1 MGCARAGSATAP
13 ARAAVVALDASELI
27 MIMIFIIEIRE
38 GVSVQRLWRGG
49 ALAALCFLGMGTA
62 RADDTVFT
70 IEVVKGVFQPPELVV
85 PADHAF
91 QLHVTNR
98 DAAAIEF
105 ESFELHRERVVPPG
119 QTIEVSFPSLSP
131 GSYEFFDDFHDS
143 VEHGA
148 IVVK

>member
-1 MGCARAGSATAP
+1 MNP
-13 ARAAVVALDASELI
+13 ARLRRIAGASLGLAALLAWAAPTPSCADDLPEIQLTNGRYEPSELI
-27 MIMIFIIEIRE
+27 
-38 GVSVQRLWRGG
+38 
-49 ALAALCFLGMGTA
+49 
-62 RADDTVFT
+62 
-70 IEVVKGVFQPPELVV
+70 V
-85 PADHAF
+85 PAGQPF
-91 QLHVTNR
+91 KVRVSNR
-98 DAAAIEF
+98 TDEAIEF